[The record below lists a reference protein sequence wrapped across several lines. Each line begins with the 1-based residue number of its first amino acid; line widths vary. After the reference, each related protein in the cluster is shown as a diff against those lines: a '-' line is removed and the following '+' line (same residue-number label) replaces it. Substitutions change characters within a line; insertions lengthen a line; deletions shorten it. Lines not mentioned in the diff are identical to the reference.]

1 MTALKKLTGSGM
13 SPLAATQINGDVD
26 TGAANAGAIATGSA
40 QADAYKISAC
50 TTRFGTVAA
59 STGCVLPI
67 GAPSDDYAIANF
79 GANTLNVYPPVGGT
93 INNGSVNAA
102 VTIAANGS
110 AFLVCMDGAGLNWV
124 SK

>member
-13 SPLAATQINGDVD
+13 SPLAATQINGDAD
-26 TGAANAGAIATGSA
+26 TGAANAGAVALGST
-40 QADAYKISAC
+40 QGTAYQLTAC
-50 TTRFGTVAA
+50 MTRFGTVAA
-59 STGCVLPI
+59 STGCILPV

-79 GANTLNVYPPVGGT
+79 GANTLNVYPPVGGA

-102 VTIAANGS
+102 VTIAANGA
-110 AFLVCMDGAGLNWV
+110 AFLVCVDGAGLNWV

>member
-1 MTALKKLTGSGM
+1 MTALRKLTGSGM
-13 SPLAATQINGDVD
+13 APLAATQINGDVD
-26 TGAANAGAIATGSA
+26 TGVANAGAVALGST
-40 QADAYKISAC
+40 QGTAYQISAC

-59 STGCVLPI
+59 STGAVLPI

-79 GANTLNVYPPVGGT
+79 GANTLNVYPPLGGS
-93 INNGSVNAA
+93 INNGTANAA
-102 VTIAANGS
+102 ITIAANGA